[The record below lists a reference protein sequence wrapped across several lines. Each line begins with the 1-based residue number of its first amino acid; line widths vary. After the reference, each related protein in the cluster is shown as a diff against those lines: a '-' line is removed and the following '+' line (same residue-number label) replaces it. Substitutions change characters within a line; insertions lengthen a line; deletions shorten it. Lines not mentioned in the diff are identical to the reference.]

1 MSHYL
6 RGPTRDQKYQN
17 GGMMLFIPLNESGFI
32 QTEDKYIENTQ
43 ATILQEN
50 KS

>member
-1 MSHYL
+1 
-6 RGPTRDQKYQN
+6 
-17 GGMMLFIPLNESGFI
+17 MLIIPLKESGFI

-43 ATILQEN
+43 AKILQEN